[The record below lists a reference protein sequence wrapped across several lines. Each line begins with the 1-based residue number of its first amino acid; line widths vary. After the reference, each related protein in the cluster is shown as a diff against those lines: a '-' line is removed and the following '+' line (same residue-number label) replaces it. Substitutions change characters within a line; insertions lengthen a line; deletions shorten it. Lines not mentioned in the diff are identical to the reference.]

1 MRTIETTAKT
11 ADEAVEIALKELDVD
26 RAEVEIDVISRGKSG
41 ILGIR
46 SEPARVRVTL
56 LDQPADVVT
65 VTSEVLDRLISA
77 LGVSA
82 VASLRQAM
90 KEDLGGP
97 LFEIE
102 GDDSGLLIGRRGETL
117 RALQFIVKFIVS
129 KRLETN
135 ANLMVDVE
143 GYQERRYQALANL
156 AESVAQRVVSSGRSI
171 TLEPMPPNERRAI
184 HMALAEHPTV
194 TTESTGE
201 GERRQVMVQ
210 LR

>member
-1 MRTIETTAKT
+1 M
-11 ADEAVEIALKELDVD
+11 
-26 RAEVEIDVISRGKSG
+26 
-41 ILGIR
+41 
-46 SEPARVRVTL
+46 
-56 LDQPADVVT
+56 VT
-65 VTSEVLDRLISA
+65 VTREVLDHLISG

-90 KEDLGGP
+90 KDDLGGP

-156 AESVAQRVVSSGRSI
+156 AERVAQRVVSSGGSI

-201 GERRQVMVQ
+201 GERRHVIVQ